1 MVPLW
6 PRTSSGKKARP
17 SPKPAA
23 KSRAPWTCCGSSVL
37 SGGRPPARCSP
48 ADCPVPAS
56 PPAANTRLGQHGGAR
71 ARRTHTLSA
80 THLARYGLT
89 AGICTDS
96 LARST
101 DFAARAQAG
110 VVKINRPTAGLD
122 LNVPF
127 GGVKDSSTNTFRE
140 QGRSAVDFSTWGKT
154 VYTGV

>member
-1 MVPLW
+1 MDGHRRDAPQRTARNQRHHP
-6 PRTSSGKKARP
+6 PRTLVSGNTVALE
-17 SPKPAA
+17 PAELT
-23 KSRAPWTCCGSSVL
+23 P
-37 SGGRPPARCSP
+37 
-48 ADCPVPAS
+48 
-56 PPAANTRLGQHGGAR
+56 
-71 ARRTHTLSA
+71 LSA

-140 QGRSAVDFSTWGKT
+140 QGRSAVDFYTWGKT
-154 VYTGV
+154 VDTGV